1 MKTFLIKGKITQY
14 YIGSVIEAD
23 TELEA
28 KEIYAESLE
37 NGLLQEEI
45 SADLDVWTE
54 IETEVE

>member
-1 MKTFLIKGKITQY
+1 MRFEQL
-14 YIGSVIEAD
+14 
-23 TELEA
+23 LEA

-37 NGLLQEEI
+37 SGLLQEEI